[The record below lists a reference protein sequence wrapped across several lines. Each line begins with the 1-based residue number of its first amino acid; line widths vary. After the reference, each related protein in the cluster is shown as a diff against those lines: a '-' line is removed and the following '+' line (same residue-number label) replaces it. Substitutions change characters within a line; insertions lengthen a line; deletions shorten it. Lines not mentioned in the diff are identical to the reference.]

1 MRFILQRL
9 TLLLT
14 LACGSWLHAHSLHQS
29 TTEAEYN
36 PVTKKLEVS
45 LTVFINDLELAL
57 MRHSEKLLSFEKT
70 PADQFD
76 AVILDYLIK
85 SFVLVDTTGKPAALE
100 WVGRETDTES
110 AKSNDP
116 AVTLYFELPV
126 SGGLAGCSLRHT
138 VFGNIF
144 KDQINLLHLK
154 SGSHS
159 LQLSF
164 AHEDAPKKLSVG
176 P

>member
-1 MRFILQRL
+1 MSHYLQRL

-14 LACGSWLHAHSLHQS
+14 LACGSWLHAHSVHQS
-29 TTEAEYN
+29 TAEAEYN
-36 PVTKKLEVS
+36 PATRKLEVS

-70 PADQFD
+70 PAEQFD
-76 AVILDYLIK
+76 QVIQDYLAGT
-85 SFVLVDTTGKPAALE
+85 FVLTDANGKPAALK
-100 WVGRETDTES
+100 WVGRETDAGS

-116 AVTLYFELPV
+116 AVTLYFEVPV
-126 SGGLAGCSLRHT
+126 PGDLAGCSLRHT

-154 SGSHS
+154 SGSQS

-164 AHEDAPKKLSVG
+164 AHDDASKTLSVG